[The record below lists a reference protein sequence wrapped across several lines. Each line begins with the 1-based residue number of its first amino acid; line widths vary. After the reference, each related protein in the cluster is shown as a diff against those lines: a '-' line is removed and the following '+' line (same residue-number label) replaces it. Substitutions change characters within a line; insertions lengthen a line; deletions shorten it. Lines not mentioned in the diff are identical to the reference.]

1 MPAGFE
7 FREVDFD
14 RVLVPDNGPLGKL
27 AGSTRFLAGGWS
39 KGSGA
44 FDLRFWEPC
53 EEDKSFSEL
62 VMLSVRDA
70 WMLSSL
76 AFED

>member
-1 MPAGFE
+1 MPADLE

-14 RVLVPDNGPLGKL
+14 RVLVPDTEPLAKL

-62 VMLSVRDA
+62 VMLSLRDA

-76 AFED
+76 VFMD